1 MNKATLT
8 ILISLITPLAQAATD
23 CATVTEIPTT
33 ECEALVALYNSTDG
47 DNWDDN
53 SGWLENNTPCS
64 WNGVTCSGGH
74 VSTLYLPRNSLTGS
88 IPTELG
94 LLGNLMGLNLSG
106 NSLTG
111 SIPTELGLLSNLT
124 DLYLYGNL
132 LTGTIPTELG
142 LLSNL
147 TWLSLDN
154 NSLTGSIPTELGLLS
169 NLTTLHLCCNSLT
182 GSIPTELGNLSNLTV
197 LFLERN
203 SLTGSIPTELGLLS
217 RLRRLFLHWN
227 SLTGTIPTELG
238 NLSNL
243 TVLFLEINSLTG
255 SIPTE
260 LGNLSNLTRLDLSSN
275 SLIGT
280 IPTELGNLSELTML
294 YLDGN
299 SLTGSIPPELAQLT
313 NLSRLY
319 LHSNSLTD
327 SIPTELSN
335 LSNLTRLILSGN
347 SLTGT
352 IPTELGLLSN
362 LTFLSLSDNSLTG
375 SIPTELG
382 NLSNLTEL
390 RLDSNQLCG
399 KIPSE
404 LMNLT
409 NLSYLLLQS
418 NNLINSD
425 TDYDANFITWLDQKN
440 SSWRS
445 QNSPTY
451 CSSQLQLTATNYNVN
466 EGDNSA
472 TITVTRT
479 VSNNGAVSVD
489 YATSNG
495 TATAPEDYT
504 QTTGTLNWADGETNN
519 KTFPITIAN
528 DTVTEE
534 DETINITLTN
544 ATGGATIGEPNTAVL
559 TIEDDEPTLI
569 TLAYFTATAFNNGI
583 TLEWQTEL
591 EIDNAGFHI
600 WQSETK
606 DGEYTRITNNM
617 IPAQGSDYQYNYL
630 DENVKDNIVYYYK
643 LEDINLYGVSTFHAP
658 ISTAKIITPIE
669 NAELPA
675 RTITTFEWLN
685 HPAINKYKLQFS
697 NQSDFSDKV
706 ITMPKKRITD
716 NNYTP
721 KRREW
726 RQIKRLGR
734 QGLPI
739 YWRVSAKTNVRFI
752 YSEIGSFTLTSR

>member
-111 SIPTELGLLSNLT
+111 
-124 DLYLYGNL
+124 
-132 LTGTIPTELG
+132 TIPTELR

-182 GSIPTELGNLSNLTV
+182 GSIPTELGLLSNLT
-197 LFLERN
+197 
-203 SLTGSIPTELGLLS
+203 T
-217 RLRRLFLHWN
+217 LH
-227 SLTGTIPTELG
+227 LCC
-238 NLSNL
+238 
-243 TVLFLEINSLTG
+243 NSLTG

-260 LGNLSNLTRLDLSSN
+260 LGNLSNLTMLFLDRN
-275 SLIGT
+275 SLTGS
-280 IPTELGNLSELTML
+280 IPTELGNLSYLTML
-294 YLDGN
+294 FLDG
-299 SLTGSIPPELAQLT
+299 
-313 NLSRLY
+313 
-319 LHSNSLTD
+319 
-327 SIPTELSN
+327 
-335 LSNLTRLILSGN
+335 
-347 SLTGT
+347 
-352 IPTELGLLSN
+352 
-362 LTFLSLSDNSLTG
+362 NSLTG

-382 NLSNLTEL
+382 NLSNLTMLFLERNSLTGSIPTEL
-390 RLDSNQLCG
+390 GNLSELTMLFLDGNSLTGSIPTELGNLSNLTLLFLERNSLTGSIPTELGNLSNLMMLFLDSNQLCG

-409 NLSYLLLQS
+409 NLFYLLLQS

-697 NQSDFSDKV
+697 NQPDFSDKV